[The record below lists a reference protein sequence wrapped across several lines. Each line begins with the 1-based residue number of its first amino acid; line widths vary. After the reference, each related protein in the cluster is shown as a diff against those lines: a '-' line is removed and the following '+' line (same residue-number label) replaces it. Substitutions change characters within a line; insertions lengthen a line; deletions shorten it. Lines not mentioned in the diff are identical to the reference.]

1 MGFVYFRYYNVL
13 DRPFYERTIFSYL
26 SGMKVTIEDGL
37 PYLLK
42 ANEGLF
48 HMECVFRELHY
59 ISSIFT
65 LETLVCTRPYYMN
78 WLYLGKS
85 YLSLKRKDEAKHW
98 LQKVA
103 ESESTGAT
111 LDEYVSL
118 SE

>member
-1 MGFVYFRYYNVL
+1 MGFIYFRYYNVL

-48 HMECVFRELHY
+48 HMVCVFHEPYY

-65 LETLVCTRPYYMN
+65 L
-78 WLYLGKS
+78 
-85 YLSLKRKDEAKHW
+85 
-98 LQKVA
+98 
-103 ESESTGAT
+103 
-111 LDEYVSL
+111 VSL
-118 SE
+118 LNLSMHKTLLHELAVFGQVLS